1 VMMNELWIMLGLII
15 AAAALFW
22 VLARFRLL

>member
-1 VMMNELWIMLGLII
+1 MNELWIMLGLLL
-15 AAAALFW
+15 AATGVFW